1 MGFLRKDETVL
12 IVTDLDGTLLH
23 PETYSFEPA
32 RPALTLIKEKG
43 IPLILCSSKTRR
55 ELEVWRERLGNTH
68 PFISENGGGIFV
80 PKGYFQFPVEG
91 QTRNGYTVIT
101 LGRPYSEIRRIFL
114 EIRER
119 LGIKAR
125 GFGDMGV
132 EEIAHLTGLPLID
145 VGLARE
151 REFDEPFIFEE
162 GEKRIGEF
170 LNAIEEVGLHW
181 TQGRFYHI
189 LGDNDKGKAFEILKG
204 LYRRAYGDIKMIGLG
219 DNLNDLPLLQE
230 VDYPVLVRRADGG
243 YDTRIDLPSLIKAKG
258 VGPEGWNEVITGI
271 LKED

>member
-1 MGFLRKDETVL
+1 MGLPRKDETVL

-55 ELEVWRERLGNTH
+55 ELEVWRERLENEH
-68 PFISENGGGIFV
+68 PFISEIGGGIFV

-91 QTRNGYTVIT
+91 QTKDGYTVIT
-101 LGRPYSEIRRIFL
+101 LGRPYREIRRIFL
-114 EIRER
+114 KIRER

-125 GFGDMGV
+125 GFGDMGI
-132 EEIAHLTGLPLID
+132 EEIARLTGLPLMDI
-145 VGLARE
+145 GLARE

-162 GEKRIGEF
+162 GEKRVVDF
-170 LNAIEEVGLHW
+170 LKAIEDAGLRW

-189 LGDNDKGKAFEILKG
+189 LGDNDKGKAVKIIKG
-204 LYRRAYGDIKMIGLG
+204 LYENAYGKIKTVGLG
-219 DNLNDLPLLQE
+219 NSFNDLPLLQE
-230 VDYPVLVRRADGG
+230 VDYPVLVKNEDGD
-243 YDTRIDLPSLIKAKG
+243 YEERISLPNLIKADG
-258 VGPEGWNEVITGI
+258 IGPKGWNKAVMGLIT
-271 LKED
+271 